1 MNSISTVQRRFF
13 ADRNT
18 EYQPNEVITIQLPPS
33 ECALLHGRE
42 SFLRCIVNLV
52 AESGNPVPANLDP
65 AGAGAHSII
74 DYIQILDGSGTTVL
88 EELTNYSQWTGT
100 HHYYSKCQGVQQK
113 HELFEGV
120 AAQTMEPSI
129 VNAFSPY
136 FSDGSGSVEYQQ
148 VEVCLPIYMSGI
160 LYGDRSFPAIA
171 VNGLQIK
178 IYLNDAARA
187 VQVAKIRNLVT
198 RRDGQIGLP
207 SVDDLRHL
215 PAYNSTVRPNAG
227 PDLEGG
233 PLGYALQ
240 AATNLATTGTVDA
253 LEVLWKAGAV
263 GLPDATVGPSLAAN
277 DYFQSA
283 DNSNDQ
289 RYVSGIRV
297 GMHLG
302 YVDDTGTT
310 QSLGA
315 ITGIAASTT
324 TASNIEFKFAPVT
337 PGGTLTATKKNPVFV
352 FIPDGTR
359 ISYRVNQVE
368 FMATC
373 VNPPPAYFKTLI
385 KQVTSESGYSIDI
398 RSFNTTLNNLQKS
411 SVQQQEL
418 IPLTAQRARGM
429 LMQMYRPV
437 NSITFSYFQPV
448 SDNLYSYQH
457 VINDKQ
463 IPNLPVLVDKEYGL
477 GLESWN
483 ALADDERMK
492 LLRACKIDV
501 RRETT
506 PANRFCFGRRLALQ
520 GHAFNANKTQVRT
533 TVRFGVTQQVGGNP
547 RVVAAQNDKIL
558 ATFLC
563 HFRRIVCKPTSCSVM
578 W

>member
-18 EYQPNEVITIQLPPS
+18 EYRPNEVITIQLPPS

-52 AESGNPVPANLDP
+52 AESGNAVPANLDP

-129 VNAFSPY
+129 TNAFSPY
-136 FSDGSGSVEYQQ
+136 FSEGADEVEYQQ

-178 IYLNDAARA
+178 IYLNDATRA

-198 RRDGQIGLP
+198 RRDGQLGLP
-207 SVDDLRHL
+207 SVDDLRHT
-215 PAYNSTVRPNAG
+215 PAYVSPVRPNAG
-227 PDLEGG
+227 PDLTGG
-233 PLGYALQ
+233 PLGFTMQ
-240 AATNLATTGTVDA
+240 AATDLGTTAITT
-253 LEVLWKAGAV
+253 LEVLWKSGALGAPAAAV
-263 GLPDATVGPSLAAN
+263 GADLVDN
-277 DYFQSA
+277 QFFQSA
-283 DNSNDQ
+283 DNNTINQ
-289 RYVSGIRV
+289 LVSGIRI

-302 YVDDTGTT
+302 YIDNSGVA

-315 ITGIAASTT
+315 ITDIAISATT
-324 TASNIEFKFAPVT
+324 ATNIEFEFDSVVPPGLLTASNN
-337 PGGTLTATKKNPVFV
+337 NPVFV
-352 FIPDGTR
+352 FIPESTR

-411 SVQQQEL
+411 SIQQQEL

-437 NSITFSYFQPV
+437 NSIAFSYFQPV

-477 GLESWN
+477 GLDSWN